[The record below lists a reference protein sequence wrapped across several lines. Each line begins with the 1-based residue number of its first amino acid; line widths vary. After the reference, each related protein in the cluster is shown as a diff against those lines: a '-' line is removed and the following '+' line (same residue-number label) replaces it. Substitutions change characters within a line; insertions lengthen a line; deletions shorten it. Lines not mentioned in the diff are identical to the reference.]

1 MPCIGLITTGHG
13 PRNEYVEFHRGL
25 IAALGYDVEV
35 IDEHILDGLGWE
47 DIAPNTSGPEEHVL
61 GAYVRLP
68 DAEGPKLA
76 NGATHAYLRRDWAA
90 KRIQQR
96 IDRLA
101 ERGADFI
108 ILCACAPF
116 PTTAFKSSVPFLKP
130 AEITANT
137 IKELAE
143 HSTARLRL
151 GLLTTA
157 GHGVKDLE
165 YWQQLPFA
173 STLEIFNVVFEADII
188 GAANELASH
197 EPDIAVVWTF
207 GWGLTA
213 TTEDSLSS
221 QLERIL
227 KCPVLMP
234 HRATAL
240 TLAGLLQCGFD
251 DRKFAA

>member
-47 DIAPNTSGPEEHVL
+47 DIAPNRGGPDEHVL

-68 DAEGPKLA
+68 DADGPKLA
-76 NGATHAYLRRDWAA
+76 NGATHAYLRREWAA
-90 KRIQQR
+90 SRIQR
-96 IDRLA
+96 CIDRLV

-108 ILCACAPF
+108 VLCACAPF
-116 PTTAFKSSVPFLKP
+116 PAAAFKSPVPFLKP

-143 HSTARLRL
+143 HSTARLRM

-157 GHGVKDLE
+157 GHGVKDRE
-165 YWQQLPFA
+165 HWQQFSFA
-173 STLEIFNVVFEADII
+173 ANLEIVNVIFEADII
-188 GAANELASH
+188 GAAEELAAH
-197 EPDIAVVWTF
+197 DLDIVVVWTF

-213 TTEDSLSS
+213 TTKDSLSA

-240 TLAGLLQCGFD
+240 TVAGLLQCGFD
-251 DRKFAA
+251 DRRFAA